1 MRGQLEHTLLGLAPS
16 ELVSKDL
23 EAEDHTATYLSSLGE
38 QRALG
43 YLLVGEAPEWPF
55 SPRQWIKLGP
65 QFGF

>member
-23 EAEDHTATYLSSLGE
+23 EAEDHTATYLSLLGE

-43 YLLVGEAPEWPF
+43 YLLAQVSYDRRLA
-55 SPRQWIKLGP
+55 L
-65 QFGF
+65 